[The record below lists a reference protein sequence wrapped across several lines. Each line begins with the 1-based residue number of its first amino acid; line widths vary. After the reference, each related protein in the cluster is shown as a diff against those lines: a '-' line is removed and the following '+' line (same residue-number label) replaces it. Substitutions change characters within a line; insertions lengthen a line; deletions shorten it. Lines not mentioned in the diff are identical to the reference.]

1 MPRRIRTQQYSFTAG
16 VLDRTMLSRPDIRN
30 YFAGASEILNMFGMA
45 QGGQEMRPG
54 LTRLAEIPEAAGGAR
69 LAPFKFSD
77 KQAYLHVYLDRKL
90 IVYRHG
96 VKQAEI
102 TTPYTAAQ
110 IRDIGMAQDLD
121 TAILTHPDHRYRKL
135 MRRGSHRAWS
145 LDLLNITNIPQYDFG
160 SGAEP
165 VWSARRGWPRKV
177 RLYQG
182 RLYFGGSRDLPHK
195 TWGSG
200 SNNYFDFTGTAA
212 TASPPGPLADDMVE
226 SALTGDGVP
235 VVQAVTATDDL
246 FFFTKEGIYVQTES
260 PVDAQTANYFQ
271 ALHDETPSA
280 QVAPVVLD
288 GSVLFVT
295 SGEDG
300 QKQSVC
306 ELVYDEARDV
316 YRADPVSLLASSF
329 IRDPVSIHPRLS
341 SDHSVANHLFVVNGD
356 GTVAV
361 LNTRKSQKI
370 TGWSLLN
377 TAGTILDA
385 AVVANEVYFLIR
397 RRIAGR
403 TRYFI
408 EKLDPTRQLDC
419 STRLTATPATTRYTG
434 LSDYNGQT
442 VALMGDG
449 AYLGTAT
456 VIGGAVTTP
465 YAVSVLEA
473 GLAFDWVVETLPL
486 ELGLADGG
494 LLGKKHRVTQVQVG
508 LENAQALTVNGRPV
522 SFTKFGAGVLDAPP
536 QRYTGVKTVRLLG
549 WQGGRDAR
557 GGTVRLSGR
566 STGRANILSLGVEVA
581 V

>member
-16 VLDRTMLSRPDIRN
+16 VMDRTMLSRSDIRN
-30 YFAGASEILNMFGMA
+30 YYAGASEIVNMFGMA

-54 LTRLAEIPEAAGGAR
+54 LARLAEIPEAADGAR

-77 KQAYLHVYLDRKL
+77 AQAYLHVYLDRK
-90 IVYRHG
+90 IHVYRDG
-96 VKQAEI
+96 VKQAGI
-102 TTPYTAAQ
+102 AAPYTASQ
-110 IRDIGMAQDLD
+110 LREIGMAQDLD
-121 TAILTHPDHRYRKL
+121 TAILTHPDHQYRKL
-135 MRRGSHRAWS
+135 MRQGSHRAWKLERLS
-145 LDLLNITNIPQYDFG
+145 ITSIPQYDFG
-160 SGAEP
+160 AGAEN

-182 RLYFGGSRDLPHK
+182 RLYFGGSRDLPNK
-195 TWGSG
+195 SWGSS
-200 SNNYFDFTGTAA
+200 SNNYFDFTSTAA

-235 VVQAVTATDDL
+235 VIQAITATDDL
-246 FFFTKEGIYVQTES
+246 FFFTKEGVYVQTES
-260 PVDAQTANYFQ
+260 PVDAEAANYFQ
-271 ALHDETPSA
+271 ALHDETPAA

-306 ELVYDEARDV
+306 ELVYDEARTL
-316 YRADPVSLLASSF
+316 YRADPVSLLAASF
-329 IRDPVSIHPRLS
+329 IRNPVSIHPRLS

-361 LNTRKSQKI
+361 LNTRKSQQI

-377 TAGTILDA
+377 TDGVILDA
-385 AVVANEVYFLIR
+385 SVVANEVFFLIK

-408 EKLDPTRQLDC
+408 EKLDKDRQLDC
-419 STRLTATPATTRYTG
+419 STRLTASPARTDHRG
-434 LSDYNGQT
+434 LNDYNGQK

-449 AYLGTAT
+449 AYLGTAI
-456 VIGGAVTTP
+456 VAGGRVTTP
-465 YAVSVLEA
+465 YPVSVLEV
-473 GLAFDWVVETLPL
+473 GLPFDWVLATLPL

-494 LLGKKHRVTQVQVG
+494 LLGKKHRITQVQVG
-508 LENAQALTVNGRPV
+508 LENTQSLQVNGRHV
-522 SFTKFGAGVLDAPP
+522 SFTKFGADVLDAPP

-549 WQGGRDAR
+549 WRGGRDAR
-557 GGTVRLSGR
+557 GGTVRLSGQ
-566 STGRANILSLGVEVA
+566 STGRASILSLGVEVA